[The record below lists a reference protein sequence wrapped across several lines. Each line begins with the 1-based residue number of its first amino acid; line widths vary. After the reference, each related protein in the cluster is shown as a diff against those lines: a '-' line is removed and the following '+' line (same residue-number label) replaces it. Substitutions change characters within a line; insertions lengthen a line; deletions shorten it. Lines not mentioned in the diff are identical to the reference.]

1 MQSIINHIIN
11 RIKFNL
17 RIRSCDQGFLSNL
30 KIKSDIQ
37 NW

>member
-1 MQSIINHIIN
+1 MQSIINQIIN
-11 RIKFNL
+11 RIEFNL